1 MSFAPTVGHLAL
13 DATLLRGA
21 PGERREYLVQ
31 LLRAFAV
38 LRPRLRFTLFIPD
51 ARETAAIRTVLDGL
65 HPSLNSRTWVETIDR
80 LPHAD
85 ADVVWYPGGTMV
97 SPARTATRVVTL
109 CHGTRASQPHRSSV
123 RHRMWCRLQSVWR
136 SVTAR
141 HAATMA
147 HGTLRFP
154 DARDAAPRSPDD
166 WRTLANDALRVFE
179 VATMQRRRTP
189 IPSAWWLPF
198 VRAYARVNR

>member
-1 MSFAPTVGHLAL
+1 MSFAPTVGHLAI
-13 DATLLRGA
+13 DATLLHDA

-38 LRPRLRFTLFIPD
+38 LRPRLRFTLFVSD

-80 LPHAD
+80 LPHSD

-109 CHGTRASQPHRSSV
+109 RHGTRASHPHRSSV
-123 RHRMWCRLQSVWR
+123 RHRMWCRLQSMWR
-136 SVTAR
+136 TATTR
-141 HAATMA
+141 HAAAMA

-166 WRTLANDALRVFE
+166 WRTVAHDALGVFE
-179 VATMQRRRTP
+179 RATTQRTLTP
-189 IPSAWWLPF
+189 IALAWWRPF
-198 VRAYARVNR
+198 VRLYVRVNR